1 MAAGFQQGAAP
12 GLCGEPLSSHPIE
25 NPLPYWFP
33 VPFAEANRKES
44 LWPLCHYKLIQ
55 SQGRGEASLL
65 LSALRFGLDR
75 QVRWTPNADRSR
87 RPPHL
92 PDKRSIEYQQQD
104 GRHEEPVVLMHQGKL
119 AQDVCIGHLADPLSH
134 DATNP
139 AGPQLHLT
147 FPSLPNRA
155 PGTLVPA
162 DNDIIAYKY
171 LCWNEVER

>member
-92 PDKRSIEYQQQD
+92 PDKRSIEHQQQD
-104 GRHEEPVVLMHQGKL
+104 GRHEEPVVLMHQGNL
-119 AQDVCIGHLADPLSH
+119 AQDVCIRHLADLLSQDAALSNRAAAAFDILEPSPVRLQEPLSPL
-134 DATNP
+134 DRN
-139 AGPQLHLT
+139 
-147 FPSLPNRA
+147 
-155 PGTLVPA
+155 
-162 DNDIIAYKY
+162 IIAYKY
-171 LCWNEVER
+171 LYWNVI